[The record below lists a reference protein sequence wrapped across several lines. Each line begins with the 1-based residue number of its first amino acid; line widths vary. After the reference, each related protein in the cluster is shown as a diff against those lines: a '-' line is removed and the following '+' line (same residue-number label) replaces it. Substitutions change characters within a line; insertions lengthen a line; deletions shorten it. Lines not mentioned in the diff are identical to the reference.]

1 MSEINLD
8 WRRLLEEDRLPMQT
22 REWWEHQHISQ
33 SNNTTA
39 KSSTTRQL
47 RGNALF
53 SINKATHWFIPKGQ
67 DKSQLGRWTWTRYQG
82 KNIIL
87 YELLWH
93 ISRTHPMAPI
103 LNTPSMPSLTP
114 SIDPYVQ
121 GRQFLRIWETTKNL
135 YT

>member
-1 MSEINLD
+1 MLCSPSIKPPIGLY
-8 WRRLLEEDRLPMQT
+8 QK
-22 REWWEHQHISQ
+22 
-33 SNNTTA
+33 A
-39 KSSTTRQL
+39 KT
-47 RGNALF
+47 
-53 SINKATHWFIPKGQ
+53 KASLVGGPGPDTKEKI
-67 DKSQLGRWTWTRYQG
+67 
-82 KNIIL
+82 IIL